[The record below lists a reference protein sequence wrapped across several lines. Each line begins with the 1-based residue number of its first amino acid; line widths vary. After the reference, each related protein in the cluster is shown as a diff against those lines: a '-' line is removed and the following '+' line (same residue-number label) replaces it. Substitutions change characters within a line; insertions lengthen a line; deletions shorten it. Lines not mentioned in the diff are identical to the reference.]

1 MRVRLFLF
9 WDWARSLELVRLR
22 ARARARSL
30 ELVALGTLAE
40 EVLHSERV
48 RRTSERVHLTGLR
61 YPRSLRLMGLR
72 YPRSLGHLRNP

>member
-1 MRVRLFLF
+1 MVIGVRVRLFLF
-9 WDWARSLELVRLR
+9 WDWARSLELV
-22 ARARARSL
+22 
-30 ELVALGTLAE
+30 ALGTLVE

-48 RRTSERVHLTGLR
+48 RRTSERVHLTGFW